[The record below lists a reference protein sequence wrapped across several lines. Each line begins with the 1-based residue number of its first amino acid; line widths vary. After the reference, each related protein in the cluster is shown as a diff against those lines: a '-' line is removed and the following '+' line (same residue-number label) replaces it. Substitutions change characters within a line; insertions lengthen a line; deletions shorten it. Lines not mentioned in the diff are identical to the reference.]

1 MPLNRV
7 MRKILIFI
15 VGSLAF
21 IGLITVVIYLILFL
35 GLTKSKSIIDTTNRH
50 LTDTTPNPTPAWTTT
65 EEWQT
70 LAVAIEKDQTAIERA
85 AADAQINPRILVGP
99 LISEQMRLFFTNREI
114 FKEVFA
120 PFRILGVQSQY
131 SWGVMG
137 MRRDSA
143 IEIEN
148 NLKNPQSPF
157 YLGPQYEHLLDFQT
171 ADQETERFARLT
183 DQKNH
188 YYSYLYSALFLK
200 QIEKQWQAA
209 GYNISNKPGVLATL
223 FNIGFIHSKPN
234 ANPQIGGAEIEIN
247 SVKYSFGG
255 IAEDFYHSNLLTTEF
270 PK

>member
-1 MPLNRV
+1 MV
-7 MRKILIFI
+7 
-15 VGSLAF
+15 
-21 IGLITVVIYLILFL
+21 GLITIVIYMAILL
-35 GLTKSKSIIDTTNRH
+35 GFTKSSSFIDTTNRH
-50 LTDTTPNPTPAWTTT
+50 LTGSSTPTQVPTWSSTD
-65 EEWQT
+65 EWQT
-70 LAVAIEKDQTAIERA
+70 LAIAIEKDQATIERA

-99 LISEQMRLFFTNREI
+99 LISEQMRLFFSNREI
-114 FKEVFA
+114 FKEIFA

-157 YLGPQYEHLLDFQT
+157 YLGTQYEHLLDFQT
-171 ADQETERFARLT
+171 ADHETERFTRLT

-200 QIEKQWQAA
+200 QIEKQWQTA
-209 GYNISNKPGVLATL
+209 GYDISKKPGVLATL

-234 ANPQIGGAEIEIN
+234 SNPQIGGAEIEIN
-247 SVKYSFGG
+247 GVKYSFGG
-255 IAEDFYHSNLLTTEF
+255 IAEDFYYSDLLNTQF
-270 PK
+270 SK